1 MSLDKYLS
9 IKSYLL
15 KKDNHHKVFDINSI
29 GYIDKIYQLKL
40 DKNKITYIKNE
51 NYRINLIKFSKTI
64 VFN

>member
-1 MSLDKYLS
+1 MSLDKYLL

-15 KKDNHHKVFDINSI
+15 KKITTIIFDINSI